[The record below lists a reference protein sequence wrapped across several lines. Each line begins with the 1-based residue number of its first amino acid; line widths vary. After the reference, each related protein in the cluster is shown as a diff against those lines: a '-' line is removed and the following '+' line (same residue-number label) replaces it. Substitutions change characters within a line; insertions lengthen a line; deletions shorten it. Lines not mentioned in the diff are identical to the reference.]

1 MQAAIKGIPVLVI
14 LQGLSKYHG
23 KKYCYP
29 SQLKIMELLKA
40 RVSVQISIATLNRYL
55 RVIED
60 QGWLR
65 RIRRIKR
72 DPVKG
77 MMFQSTIYIISR
89 KGYQLLSKTGIKIWF
104 FVKKVAKKIE
114 PAQKAAG
121 VIQLDQKK
129 RKFVYNKNPAL

>member
-1 MQAAIKGIPVLVI
+1 MEAAIKGIPVLVI

-29 SQLKIMELLKA
+29 SQLKLMELLKA
-40 RVSVQISIATLNRYL
+40 RVSIQISIATLNRYL

-60 QGWLR
+60 QGWIR

-72 DPVKG
+72 DPVRG

-89 KGYQLLSKTGIKIWF
+89 NGYRLLAKTGIKIWF
-104 FVKKVAKKIE
+104 FVKKAVKKIE
-114 PAQKAAG
+114 PAKEAPG
-121 VIQLDQKK
+121 VIQFSQEK
-129 RKFVYNKNPAL
+129 RKFVYKKKPI

>member
-1 MQAAIKGIPVLVI
+1 MQPASKGIPVLMI

-40 RVSVQISIATLNRYL
+40 RVNVQISIATLNRYL

-60 QGWLR
+60 QKWIR

-72 DPVKG
+72 DPVRG
-77 MMFQSTIYIISR
+77 IMFQSTIYIISR
-89 KGYQLLSKTGIKIWF
+89 EGYRLLARTGIKIWF
-104 FVKKVAKKIE
+104 FVKKAVKKIE
-114 PAQKAAG
+114 PAKKAPG
-121 VIQLDQKK
+121 VIQFSKLK
-129 RKFVYNKNPAL
+129 RKFVYNKNPAP

>member
-1 MQAAIKGIPVLVI
+1 MEAAIKGIPVLVI

-29 SQLKIMELLKA
+29 SQLKLMELLKA

-104 FVKKVAKKIE
+104 FAKKVVKKIE
-114 PAQKAAG
+114 PVQKAAG
-121 VIQLDQKK
+121 VIQFDEKK
-129 RKFVYNKNPAL
+129 RKFVYNKNSAP